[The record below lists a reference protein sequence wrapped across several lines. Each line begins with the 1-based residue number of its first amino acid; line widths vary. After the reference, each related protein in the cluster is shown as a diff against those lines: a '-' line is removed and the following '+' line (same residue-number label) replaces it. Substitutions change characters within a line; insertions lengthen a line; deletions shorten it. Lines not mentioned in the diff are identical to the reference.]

1 MSGGMENTGDLE
13 GSSGAGSGR
22 EATESPVP
30 GPDEPRPTAAPV
42 GPEAATASASASGE
56 LVPAPAPAA
65 PESPRPTA
73 VAFAGVPYIVPRP
86 VAELGPLLDWLRAGR
101 PAGER
106 LDFAV
111 GTALP
116 DGRLDLCKQELGAE
130 GAALVTEALAQ
141 GPSPV
146 RHLLLGT
153 DGLGDEGAEVVAGG
167 SGEVETLYLGCNGIT
182 AGGACRIADQL
193 RASPQVV
200 TGVWLKRNPLGSGGG
215 RAAAE
220 LVESARS
227 LRTLDLVQTGIDPA
241 GVVVL
246 ADALLAAAGNGRRI
260 ERLFIGGNPLGADG
274 AAPLA
279 AVIAAGAI
287 DELYV
292 SAARLG
298 DAGALLLADALA
310 QAPYGRLTR
319 LSVASNGI
327 GPRVAARLVTAATAA
342 GVGLL
347 DLGRVRAAGVLGA
360 ADNHVDL
367 TAAESIAQAL
377 VAAEHRLT
385 HLVLSHT
392 GMRSREAHRLLD
404 TAPRAITPTR
414 FVLGQGIAASIKRRL
429 ESLTAHIPAPLL
441 APDVAA
447 VRSVHRTA
455 RPGEAEHGVSDAPT
469 P

>member
-1 MSGGMENTGDLE
+1 MVSGGVENGGDL
-13 GSSGAGSGR
+13 GDLGGPAGAGSGQ
-22 EATESPVP
+22 ESPGFP
-30 GPDEPRPTAAPV
+30 
-42 GPEAATASASASGE
+42 
-56 LVPAPAPAA
+56 
-65 PESPRPTA
+65 A

-130 GAALVTEALAQ
+130 GAALVAEALAQ

-193 RASPQVV
+193 RASPQFV
-200 TGVWLKRNPLGSGGG
+200 TGVWLKRNPLGTGGG

-227 LRTLDLVQTGIDPA
+227 LRTLDLVQTGLDPA
-241 GVVVL
+241 GVTVL

-260 ERLFIGGNPLGADG
+260 ERLFIGGNPLGAAG

-279 AVIAAGAI
+279 AVVSAGAI

-292 SAARLG
+292 SAAQLG
-298 DAGALLLADALA
+298 DQGALLLTDALER
-310 QAPYGRLTR
+310 APYGRLTR

-327 GPRVAARLVTAATAA
+327 GPRVAARLVTTATAA
-342 GVGLL
+342 GVALL
-347 DLGRVRAAGVLGA
+347 DLGRVRAAAVLGA

-377 VAAEHRLT
+377 VSAEHRLT

>member
-1 MSGGMENTGDLE
+1 MSGGEGNTQAGE
-13 GSSGAGSGR
+13 GIHQ
-22 EATESPVP
+22 SPDAP
-30 GPDEPRPTAAPV
+30 NPEPLTPST
-42 GPEAATASASASGE
+42 
-56 LVPAPAPAA
+56 
-65 PESPRPTA
+65 
-73 VAFAGVPYIVPRP
+73 VAFAGVPYIRPRP
-86 VAELGPLLDWLRAGR
+86 VAELAPLLDWLRAGR

-130 GAALVTEALAQ
+130 GAALVSEALAQ

-220 LVESARS
+220 LIASARS
-227 LRTLDLVQTGIDPA
+227 LRTLDLVQTGLDPA
-241 GVVVL
+241 GVTVL
-246 ADALLAAAGNGRRI
+246 ADALLAADGNGRRI
-260 ERLFIGGNPLGADG
+260 ERLFIGGNPLGAEG

-279 AVIAAGAI
+279 AVVAAGAV

-298 DAGALLLADALA
+298 DTGALLLADALER
-310 QAPYGRLTR
+310 APYGRLVR

-327 GPRVAARLVTAATAA
+327 GPRGAARLVTAATAA
-342 GVGLL
+342 GVALL
-347 DLGRVRAAGVLGA
+347 DLGRVRAAAVLGA
-360 ADNHVDL
+360 TDNHVDL
-367 TAAESIAQAL
+367 AAAEAIAEAL
-377 VAAEHRLT
+377 AGAEHRLS

-404 TAPRAITPTR
+404 TAPRALTPTR

-429 ESLTAHIPAPLL
+429 ETLTAHVSRPAL

-455 RPGEAEHGVSDAPT
+455 RPGEGEHGVSDAPGQ
-469 P
+469 